1 MTPVGQ
7 RWVLRL
13 WGHGDFCSTC
23 KDLSVCRVSSK
34 SHGGSFPIE
43 PFPYPDNGTFGDL
56 CRSNGGS
63 YTTSGPWG
71 LLFNMQRSISTP
83 IFIKI
88 ARGEIS
94 RRLLAMSFLA
104 ITFSKSSVIRYRRT

>member
-13 WGHGDFCSTC
+13 WGHGDFCSAC

-43 PFPYPDNGTFGDL
+43 SFPYPDNATFGDL
-56 CRSNGGS
+56 CRSTGGS
-63 YTTSGPWG
+63 YDFGTMETFVQHAKIYKYTDFHPNPTDAD
-71 LLFNMQRSISTP
+71 FP
-83 IFIKI
+83 I
-88 ARGEIS
+88 GDLPCPLVHLCS
-94 RRLLAMSFLA
+94 
-104 ITFSKSSVIRYRRT
+104 